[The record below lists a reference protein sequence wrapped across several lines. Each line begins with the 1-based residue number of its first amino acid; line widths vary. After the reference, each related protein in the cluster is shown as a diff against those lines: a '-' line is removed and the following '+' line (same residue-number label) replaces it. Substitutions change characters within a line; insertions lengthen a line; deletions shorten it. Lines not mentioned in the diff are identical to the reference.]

1 VAYKF
6 NALSYC
12 SFLFHIGLKFLLL
25 LISNSFVGE
34 ALVDSGFEEQNGPM
48 PDMQNPSWSSPTEA
62 GGRTS

>member
-1 VAYKF
+1 
-6 NALSYC
+6 
-12 SFLFHIGLKFLLL
+12 LL